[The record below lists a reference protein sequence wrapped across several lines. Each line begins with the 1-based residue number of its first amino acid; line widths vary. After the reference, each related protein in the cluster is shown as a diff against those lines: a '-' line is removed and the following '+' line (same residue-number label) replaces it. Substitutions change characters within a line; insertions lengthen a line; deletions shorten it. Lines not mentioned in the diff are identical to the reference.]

1 MVSMTMHHHS
11 DSRRVGSELDIDV
24 ELDQEKM
31 STTKNSDMIQA
42 RTNKYRRRGQ
52 RGHR

>member
-31 STTKNSDMIQA
+31 SA
-42 RTNKYRRRGQ
+42 AYNKKLGYDSSADK
-52 RGHR
+52 